1 MGTVAIGLVAIF
13 LVAGMIGVGLLGAP
27 HSASGLTAKGSPAG
41 SAGKSAVALA
51 PALHVNPA
59 NVSASIAFT
68 APSPFPAYNT
78 LPIVVNYTIA
88 VVNSSIDNTTTTV
101 LTNVTDL
108 SAHGAVLSSTAMTV
122 TPGLTNYTFTV
133 DSTTLACNNAA
144 CTGLPQDE
152 FSVAVFVG
160 VDNVTQNI
168 STLAAPFFVISTPLA
183 ASLVAPA
190 NGSAVPAGNVTLA
203 VAYVGSYVAGAV
215 VQVYS
220 GRSLVFQ
227 HSVIELTPGI
237 PVPST
242 WFVGQAGTYNYSIV
256 MTTVY
261 LHTTPSGASSI
272 WYFNG
277 TLTVITKGGTVFQ
290 NVTTWSNESLIS
302 GLSGAVAGT
311 MLLVVG
317 LIIGMIV
324 ALVLA
329 RLVMSRPAT
338 APPQPWE
345 SKPGAA
351 AANTCSVC
359 GKSFGTPEE
368 LAAHGKS
375 EHGMQ

>member
-41 SAGKSAVALA
+41 SAGKSAVPLA

-59 NVSASIAFT
+59 NVSASIAIT
-68 APSPFPAYNT
+68 APSPFPAYTT
-78 LPIVVNYTIA
+78 LPLVVNYTIA
-88 VVNSSIDNTTTTV
+88 VLNSSINNVTTTV
-101 LTNVTDL
+101 ITNVTDL
-108 SAHGAVLSSTAMTV
+108 SSKAIITSMAMAVAPDQTA
-122 TPGLTNYTFTV
+122 YTFTI
-133 DSTTLACNNAA
+133 DSTTLGCNNAA

-152 FSVAVFVG
+152 FSISIFVG
-160 VDNVTQNI
+160 VNNATQNHTKL
-168 STLAAPFFVISTPLA
+168 SEPFFAITTPLA
-183 ASLVAPA
+183 ATLIAPA
-190 NGSAVPAGNVTLA
+190 NGSAVPTGNVTLA
-203 VAYVGSYVAGAV
+203 VAYVGSYVAGATV
-215 VQVYS
+215 SIYS
-220 GRSLVFQ
+220 GKSLVFT
-227 HSVIELTPGI
+227 HSVIELTPGV
-237 PVPST
+237 PVPAT
-242 WFVGQAGTYNYSIV
+242 WFAGQAGLYNYSIK

-261 LHTTPSGASSI
+261 LHTTPAGATSV
-272 WYFNG
+272 WFFNG
-277 TLTVITKGGTVFQ
+277 TITVITKGGTVFK
-290 NVTTWSNESLIS
+290 NTTTWSNESLIN

-317 LIIGMIV
+317 LIVGMIV

-329 RLVMSRPAT
+329 RMVMSRPTA

-351 AANTCSVC
+351 APNTCSVC
-359 GKSFGTPEE
+359 GKSFGTPDE